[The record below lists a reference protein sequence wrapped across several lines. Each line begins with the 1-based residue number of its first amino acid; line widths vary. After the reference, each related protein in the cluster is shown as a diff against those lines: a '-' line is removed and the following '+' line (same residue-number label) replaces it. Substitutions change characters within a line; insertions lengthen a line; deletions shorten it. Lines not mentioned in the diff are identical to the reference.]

1 MKTINIEEAL
11 KLKNCIFIDV
21 RTESEYKEDHI
32 LDAFSMPLFKD
43 HEHCEVGTIY
53 KMQGKHEAIQK
64 GFDFV
69 GYKLKDIYLQVT
81 HLASEYENI
90 VIYCARGGMRSGSV
104 CNLFHSLGINI
115 YKLEGGYKSYRNYVL
130 DYLDKIMDSK
140 FFEKWFKEKFLN

>member
-1 MKTINIEEAL
+1 MKTIKIEDAL

-32 LDAFSMPLFKD
+32 LDAFNMPLFKD

-53 KMQGKHEAIQK
+53 KMQGKNEAIQK

-69 GYKLKDIYLQVT
+69 GYKLKDMYIQVT
-81 HLASEYENI
+81 SLASEYDNI

-104 CNLFHSLGINI
+104 CNL
-115 YKLEGGYKSYRNYVL
+115 
-130 DYLDKIMDSK
+130 
-140 FFEKWFKEKFLN
+140 